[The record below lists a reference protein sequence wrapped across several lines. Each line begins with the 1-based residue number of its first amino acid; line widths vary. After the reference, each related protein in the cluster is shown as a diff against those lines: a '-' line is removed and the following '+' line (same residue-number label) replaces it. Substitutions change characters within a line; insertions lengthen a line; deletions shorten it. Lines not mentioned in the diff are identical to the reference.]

1 MLEEIKPCK
10 VMRYFEEISKIPR
23 KSGKEDKIVEYIK
36 KFAIERKLEYYT
48 DNYRNIIIKKNATP
62 GKENSPAIAL
72 QAHTDMICE
81 KLPESNHDFSKDGL
95 ELYVDGDF
103 IKARGTTLGADNGIG
118 VAIILAVLDCEK
130 IKAPKLECIFTSE
143 EETTMLGAINLDLAN
158 IESNRIISLD
168 NGKEGKILIS
178 SAECNE
184 WKGKVNFT
192 REKTAKPGFELVYD
206 NFKEK
211 YYKEAYRNFRP
222 NNEYYEFIIL
232 QEIHEYAEFMSQKTG
247 NEKDYYLFLQYILYK
262 QWMELKYY
270 ANSKN
275 VQIIGDMPVYPVF
288 ESVETKYHSEY
299 FEMENGKFTFEA
311 GTPPDYFNENGQKW
325 NSPVYNVE
333 SIKKDNYQYLVKRF
347 KYHLKLFDKVR
358 IDYFRGYDS
367 FFRIPFGKTGKE
379 GTYVDGLS
387 YGFFDELFK
396 EKNVNIENF
405 IIEDLGE
412 IREETIK
419 LREHYGFTRQK
430 ILQFTIDLDNLYDRD
445 NEAENVLVF
454 PGNHDCNTIY
464 GWYKTLDD
472 EHKWKLKEFLRKNE
486 CYDININI
494 GIMQYLS
501 KCKAK
506 MPIIMVQ
513 DILGLDENSRI
524 NVPGVESNQNWSWKL
539 INFDDLK
546 ERIKDY

>member
-1 MLEEIKPCK
+1 MKEKGILLPIFSLPSKYGIGDFGYDAYQFIDILSENNIKYWEILPINECDKHPYSPVSYYALEED
-10 VMRYFEEISKIPR
+10 YISVDKL
-23 KSGKEDKIVEYIK
+23 KE
-36 KFAIERKLEYYT
+36 
-48 DNYRNIIIKKNATP
+48 
-62 GKENSPAIAL
+62 
-72 QAHTDMICE
+72 E
-81 KLPESNHDFSKDGL
+81 KLIQN
-95 ELYVDGDF
+95 
-103 IKARGTTLGADNGIG
+103 
-118 VAIILAVLDCEK
+118 
-130 IKAPKLECIFTSE
+130 
-143 EETTMLGAINLDLAN
+143 
-158 IESNRIISLD
+158 
-168 NGKEGKILIS
+168 
-178 SAECNE
+178 AE
-184 WKGKVNFT
+184 T
-192 REKTAKPGFELVYD
+192 RENKDRVIYD

-232 QEIHEYAEFMSQKTG
+232 QEINEYAEFMSQKTG

-299 FEMENGKFTFEA
+299 FEMENGKFTFES

-333 SIKKDNYQYLVKRF
+333 NIKKDNYQYLVKRF

-524 NVPGVESNQNWSWKL
+524 NVPGVESDQNWSWKL